1 MKLPKSNKGQS
12 MKHGSLKQVL
22 GRADTFFLGFGAMIG
37 WSWVI
42 LAGLWIAKA
51 GVLGAGLAFLVGSI
65 AITVIGFTYA
75 ELASAM
81 PVAGGEHKYT
91 ERAFGPLHS
100 FICTWAL
107 IFGYISVVAFEAIAL
122 PVAVTYLFPAFK
134 MMPLWSIA
142 GYQVYGSEVA
152 LGALSGIL
160 ITGLNIL
167 GVRLAARIQIGIV
180 FFILAAGALLVGG
193 GLVNLD
199 ALDTSAPMWKG
210 FSGVFAVIIMVPFM
224 FVGFDVIPQS
234 AEEVNMPPRE
244 IGQALVGSILLAVA
258 FYLLIVLT
266 VGYAPFDKANS
277 TLYAADAAGAYW
289 HSTKAA
295 AFLVIAG
302 IGGIVTSWNAF
313 LIGGSRAVF
322 ALARSGQLPKILG
335 EVHPRFGTPWP
346 AIILIGIFSVLAPM
360 LGRNALVWIVNAGGF
375 GIVIAYLYVAASFI
389 RLRRTD
395 PDMDRPYK
403 APGGMATGIAA
414 FILGL
419 AIFVLYLPGSPA
431 ALKWPQ
437 EWGMLLIWAIVG
449 VVFVWIGR
457 NKTPH

>member
-1 MKLPKSNKGQS
+1 

-51 GVLGAGLAFLVGSI
+51 GVMGAGLAFLVGSI

-81 PVAGGEHKYT
+81 PVAGGEHHYT

-122 PVAVTYLFPAFK
+122 PVAVTYIFPAFK

-142 GYQVYGSEVA
+142 GYQVYGSEVM
-152 LGALSGIL
+152 LGALTGVL

-167 GVRLAARIQIGIV
+167 GVQLAARIQIGIV

-199 ALDTSAPMWKG
+199 TLDTSAPLWKG
-210 FSGVFAVIIMVPFM
+210 FAGVFAVIIMVPFM

-234 AEEVNMPPRE
+234 AEEVNMAPRD
-244 IGQALVGSILLAVA
+244 IGRALVGSILLAVA

-289 HSTKAA
+289 HSKKAA

-322 ALARSGQLPKILG
+322 ALARSGQLPKTLG

-346 AIILIGIFSVLAPM
+346 AIILIGIFSILAPM

-389 RLRRTD
+389 RLRCIA
-395 PDMDRPYK
+395 PDMERPYK
-403 APGGMATGIAA
+403 APGGMFTGIAA

-419 AIFVLYLPGSPA
+419 AIFVLYLPGSPS

-437 EWGMLLIWAIVG
+437 EWVMLLIWALVG
-449 VVFVWIGR
+449 VVFVWLGKK
-457 NKTPH
+457 KT

>member
-1 MKLPKSNKGQS
+1 MSKSN
-12 MKHGSLKQVL
+12 LKRVL
-22 GRADTFFLGFGAMIG
+22 SSADTFFLGFGAMIG

-42 LAGLWIAKA
+42 LAGVWIAKA

-91 ERAFGPLHS
+91 ARAFGSLHS

-107 IFGYISVVAFEAIAL
+107 IFGYVSVVAFEAIAL
-122 PVAVTYLFPAFK
+122 PVAVTYIFPAFK
-134 MMPLWSIA
+134 IYPLWSVA
-142 GYQVYGSEVA
+142 GSQVYGSEVA
-152 LGALSGIL
+152 LGAMTGIL

-167 GVRLAARIQIGIV
+167 GVRLAARIQMGIV
-180 FFILAAGALLVGG
+180 LLILIAGALLVTGG
-193 GLVNLD
+193 IVNLD
-199 ALDTSAPMWKG
+199 ALDTSAPMWTG

-234 AEEVNMPPRE
+234 AEEVNMPPRT
-244 IGQALVGSILLAVA
+244 IGQALVGSILLAVV
-258 FYLLIVLT
+258 FYLLIVMT
-266 VGYAPFDKANS
+266 VGYAPFDKNTS
-277 TLYAADAAGAYW
+277 TLFAADAAGAYW
-289 HSTKAA
+289 HSKSAA
-295 AFLVIAG
+295 AFLVFAG

-322 ALARSGQLPKILG
+322 ALARSGQLPSVLG
-335 EVHPRFGTPWP
+335 KVHARYGTPWP
-346 AIILIGIFSVLAPM
+346 AIILIGIFSILAPM
-360 LGRNALVWIVNAGGF
+360 LGRNALTWIVNAGGF

-389 RLRRTD
+389 RLRRVE
-395 PDMDRPYK
+395 PDMERPYA
-403 APGGMATGIAA
+403 APGGMVTGIAA

-437 EWGMLLIWAIVG
+437 EWGMLLVWGIVG
-449 VVFVWIGR
+449 VVFVVMGR
-457 NKTPH
+457 NNRSS